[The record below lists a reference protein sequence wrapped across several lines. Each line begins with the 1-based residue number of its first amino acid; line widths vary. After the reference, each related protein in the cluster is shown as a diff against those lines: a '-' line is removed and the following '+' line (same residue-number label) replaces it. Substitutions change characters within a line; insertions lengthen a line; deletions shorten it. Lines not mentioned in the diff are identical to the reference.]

1 MRTRKIPVMRMSRST
16 RRAVVLAVLVWLG
29 VGRVLE
35 TRRLDEALPESGTQ
49 PRGGR
54 LDTARMVDDL
64 RVLASSRFE
73 GRATD
78 APGGALASVFVAT
91 RFRELGLTPF
101 GGQYE
106 QPFQFLHHSVR
117 AIWRQNRPFSRTFTQ
132 ARNIVGYVPGRTRP
146 DEFVVVS
153 AHFDHLGVYRREVY
167 AGADDNAS
175 GTAAL
180 LALAAWV
187 QAHPLDRTV
196 VFAAFD
202 AEELGLR
209 GARAFV
215 SALPFP
221 KERLRLD
228 LNIDMIGRADFG
240 RVFVSGVRYHP
251 DLLLPIV
258 EHAARNSAVSVHIGH
273 DRPVLLTGLI
283 DNWTMAS
290 DHGAFHEAAIPFLY
304 FGVEDHTDVH
314 RPTDLAERIDPQFY
328 GGVAETVLSALIA
341 AGDEG

>member
-1 MRTRKIPVMRMSRST
+1 M
-16 RRAVVLAVLVWLG
+16 
-29 VGRVLE
+29 
-35 TRRLDEALPESGTQ
+35 
-49 PRGGR
+49 
-54 LDTARMVDDL
+54 
-64 RVLASSRFE
+64 
-73 GRATD
+73 
-78 APGGALASVFVAT
+78 
-91 RFRELGLTPF
+91 
-101 GGQYE
+101 
-106 QPFQFLHHSVR
+106 
-117 AIWRQNRPFSRTFTQ
+117 
-132 ARNIVGYVPGRTRP
+132 
-146 DEFVVVS
+146 S

-167 AGADDNAS
+167 AGADDNAL

-251 DLLLPIV
+251 DLLQPIV
-258 EHAARNSAVSVHIGH
+258 ERAARNSAVSVHIGH
-273 DRPVLLTGLI
+273 DRPMLLTGLI

-290 DHGAFHEAAIPFLY
+290 DHGAFHEAGIPFLY
-304 FGVEDHTDVH
+304 FGVEDHADYHKPGDVPS
-314 RPTDLAERIDPQFY
+314 RAMPGFFY
-328 GGVAETVLSALIA
+328 GAARTVAEFVRRLDATPD
-341 AGDEG
+341 GGK

>member
-1 MRTRKIPVMRMSRST
+1 MRTRKIPVMRMSRWT
-16 RRAVVLAVLVWLG
+16 RRGIALAVLVWLT

-35 TRRLDEALPESGTQ
+35 TRRLAEEMPHDGAQALA
-49 PRGGR
+49 GR
-54 LDTARMVDDL
+54 LDAERMLADV

-78 APGGALASVFVAT
+78 APGGALASAFVAT

-106 QPFQFLHHSVR
+106 QPFQFLHRSVR

-132 ARNIVGYVPGRTRP
+132 ARNIVGYVPGRTQP

-258 EHAARNSAVSVHIGH
+258 EHAARTSAVSVHIGH
-273 DRPVLLTGLI
+273 DRPMLLTGLI

-290 DHGAFHEAAIPFLY
+290 DHGAFHEAGIPFLY
-304 FGVEDHTDVH
+304 FGVEDHSDVH